1 MFQTLIDCDT
11 LLAHLGHPDWVIFDC
26 RFDLTDED
34 AKERDY
40 CKGHLPGA
48 IYANLARDLSGPVIP
63 GKSGRH
69 PLPDPDTLHR
79 RFCNWGI
86 GPRVQVVAY
95 DSGPGSFAARL
106 WWSLRWLGHD
116 RVAVLE
122 GGWKAWKSQNL
133 PLSTEVPKPVPWRF
147 PLQLQEGWVV
157 HAETVL
163 QESAN
168 PKSGSLMDAGRIAS
182 VGKTKRSIRSRDTFR
197 AHGRCRRF
205 PMWGRTG
212 IFWMRRICGRNSS
225 ESWRGA
231 LRTAH
236 QLLRVRSHGL
246 SQPAGDETRRTGSR
260 AALSGFVER
269 VGHRSQTTG
278 CHWSGLGD
286 FFE

>member
-1 MFQTLIDCDT
+1 M
-11 LLAHLGHPDWVIFDC
+11 
-26 RFDLTDED
+26 
-34 AKERDY
+34 
-40 CKGHLPGA
+40 
-48 IYANLARDLSGPVIP
+48 
-63 GKSGRH
+63 
-69 PLPDPDTLHR
+69 
-79 RFCNWGI
+79 
-86 GPRVQVVAY
+86 
-95 DSGPGSFAARL
+95 
-106 WWSLRWLGHD
+106 
-116 RVAVLE
+116 
-122 GGWKAWKSQNL
+122 
-133 PLSTEVPKPVPWRF
+133 
-147 PLQLQEGWVV
+147 V

-182 VGKTKRSIRSRDTFR
+182 VGKTKRPIRSRDTFR

-269 VGHRSQTTG
+269 VGHRSKTTG

-286 FFE
+286 FFPDFQRNNTQEGDHQEVLQPVIVKDVKNRTLLSWVNIV